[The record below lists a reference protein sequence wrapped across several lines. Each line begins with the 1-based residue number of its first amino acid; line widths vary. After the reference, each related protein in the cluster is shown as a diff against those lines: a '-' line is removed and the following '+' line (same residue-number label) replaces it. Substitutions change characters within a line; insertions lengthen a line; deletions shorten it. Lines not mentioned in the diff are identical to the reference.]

1 MVQSAAEAHARLRA
15 LAACERRMGL
25 AKTSWEEEER
35 ASALAYMQQGRGAKA
50 AALAAAER
58 RAQLAAAR
66 GKPGFASSISPLAN
80 LTHHG
85 TEDFDRA
92 GEDLCVL
99 HACAADDDRCA
110 DDFEYD
116 VSADAGWPD
125 ALSRIAQVAAAV
137 TIGLQESGRNLDGVF
152 EADVPPRECREGEA
166 VSGDGQLTE
175 YEQKPPGS
183 GVECDASAQA
193 TLRAQSEPQQI
204 AAHDQ
209 EASHDD
215 GEYDGE
221 KAEDEE
227 DAAVT
232 TPERL
237 SRIRSIALGILV
249 GGAPAADKLQP
260 GSFGASDSQRRSG
273 SQEREAQGDI
283 GADAHGLVGGVR
295 GEAEEAAMW
304 LEQAELGV
312 LGVLSSAVASLVDAV
327 VNGCVDE
334 EVEAVNARVRRRQEA
349 EAEKRQREAAEARQQ
364 ALDRCHDLFVQQQRR
379 LQQAGEIATSQS
391 REVAQGPSLAGV
403 DTEASAAGAAE
414 TAEVAWPG
422 ANEGNDGE
430 REICSEASVVASSP
444 EGKVASVC
452 SDDAGRGNAVAG
464 SRSGANCWTSTSSVC
479 EVGVQGPPLDEL
491 VDSYADGQHDE
502 QYRHAD
508 AGSVGGTIVGGLGEG
523 EAQARPGAQDG
534 GSGASELVEAVAP
547 FTVRVYDLRLRG
559 GAAWG
564 AQQLQQQQ
572 KLSMKGGSLEYKLKL
587 VVDGC
592 KARTVPG
599 SLQASRSAA
608 HPARVN
614 WSDAFD
620 FLVEQGVGV
629 GGVGGLLMVKLV
641 KIKKVSN
648 LFVFVIVVERERES
662 ARARASETVSNAWAC
677 ACFLCQTGIGR
688 LVSGRERRRSV

>member
-1 MVQSAAEAHARLRA
+1 MVQSAAEAQARLRA

-92 GEDLCVL
+92 GEDDAEDLCVL

-110 DDFEYD
+110 DDFEHD

-137 TIGLQESGRNLDGVF
+137 TLGLEESSRNLDGVF
-152 EADVPPRECREGEA
+152 EAEVPPRECREGEA

-175 YEQKPPGS
+175 CEQKPPGS

-193 TLRAQSEPQQI
+193 TLPAQFEPQQI

-209 EASHDD
+209 QASHDH
-215 GEYDGE
+215 GEFDGE
-221 KAEDEE
+221 KAEDDE

-249 GGAPAADKLQP
+249 GGAPAVDKLQP
-260 GSFGASDSQRRSG
+260 GSCGASDSERRSG
-273 SQEREAQGDI
+273 RHEREAQGDI

-295 GEAEEAAMW
+295 GEAGEAAMW

-334 EVEAVNARVRRRQEA
+334 EA
-349 EAEKRQREAAEARQQ
+349 
-364 ALDRCHDLFVQQQRR
+364 
-379 LQQAGEIATSQS
+379 
-391 REVAQGPSLAGV
+391 
-403 DTEASAAGAAE
+403 
-414 TAEVAWPG
+414 
-422 ANEGNDGE
+422 
-430 REICSEASVVASSP
+430 
-444 EGKVASVC
+444 
-452 SDDAGRGNAVAG
+452 
-464 SRSGANCWTSTSSVC
+464 
-479 EVGVQGPPLDEL
+479 
-491 VDSYADGQHDE
+491 
-502 QYRHAD
+502 
-508 AGSVGGTIVGGLGEG
+508 
-523 EAQARPGAQDG
+523 
-534 GSGASELVEAVAP
+534 
-547 FTVRVYDLRLRG
+547 
-559 GAAWG
+559 
-564 AQQLQQQQ
+564 
-572 KLSMKGGSLEYKLKL
+572 
-587 VVDGC
+587 
-592 KARTVPG
+592 
-599 SLQASRSAA
+599 
-608 HPARVN
+608 
-614 WSDAFD
+614 
-620 FLVEQGVGV
+620 
-629 GGVGGLLMVKLV
+629 
-641 KIKKVSN
+641 
-648 LFVFVIVVERERES
+648 
-662 ARARASETVSNAWAC
+662 
-677 ACFLCQTGIGR
+677 
-688 LVSGRERRRSV
+688 